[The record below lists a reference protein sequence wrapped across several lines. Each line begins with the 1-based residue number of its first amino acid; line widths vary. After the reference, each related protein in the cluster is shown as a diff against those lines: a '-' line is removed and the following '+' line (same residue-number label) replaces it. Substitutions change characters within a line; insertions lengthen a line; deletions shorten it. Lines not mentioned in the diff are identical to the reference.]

1 MIMINNNWIK
11 LILGVTVTV
20 ILDSCGA
27 VKPQVPAHA
36 ISKKNK
42 IEAIK
47 KVDNKKPLQNNKDS
61 EYVLKIKTPV
71 KTEGT
76 TYIQTVEAH
85 SKKVPEQDVNTY
97 SKAHSK
103 KVSIQDENTYAK
115 APYKNKVVQ
124 QGQKGN
130 DNSSSDQS
138 YSNYIRVKT
147 VYELATEANPSMFL
161 PHDEFETADEYK
173 KRVSG
178 QVKLMKEIVQMTSQK
193 MEIKNA
199 QRLQVAKEKELKS
212 KNILENIMAE
222 SSSPID
228 FTPTDIGRYNPENE
242 TFPIILHNTQ
252 YQISVPREEARTF
265 KANFKSVK
273 IKGLKQLKPK
283 YDVSVKVSKAHIRS
297 RPNGSI
303 VGIANRGDNFEHV
316 QDEDEWY
323 KINYKGQFGFTHM
336 NNAELKLVDI
346 ADSYE
351 FHDMV
356 AIHPTTGSMFAM
368 TSVDKLVKAPLNLA
382 SRKLFESGQPD
393 GPKE

>member
-1 MIMINNNWIK
+1 MKNKN
-11 LILGVTVTV
+11 LIEFTLAITMVV
-20 ILDSCGA
+20 IFESCGA

-36 ISKKNK
+36 VAKK
-42 IEAIK
+42 K
-47 KVDNKKPLQNNKDS
+47 KTGAVVKVANNKGSANNENPD
-61 EYVLKIKTPV
+61 YVLKIKTPV

-76 TYIQTVEAH
+76 TYIQTVEAATGKMNGKAY
-85 SKKVPEQDVNTY
+85 SGKSEPTLKKEIDREKQQLT
-97 SKAHSK
+97 
-103 KVSIQDENTYAK
+103 
-115 APYKNKVVQ
+115 VVQ
-124 QGQKGN
+124 KVT
-130 DNSSSDQS
+130 DQAQLTDVKSTHNQPDS
-138 YSNYIRVKT
+138 YSNFIRVKT
-147 VYELATEANPSMFL
+147 VYELAMDANPTMFL

-173 KRVSG
+173 KRVSD

-193 MEIKNA
+193 MEIKKA
-199 QRLQVAKEKELKS
+199 QRIQVAKEKELRTRT
-212 KNILENIMAE
+212 ILENIMAE
-222 SSSPID
+222 SSSPIE

-265 KANFKSVK
+265 KSNFKTVK

-283 YDVSVKVSKAHIRS
+283 FDVSVKVSKAHIRS

-303 VGIANRGDNFEHV
+303 VGIASKGDLFEHV
-316 QDEDEWY
+316 QDEDEWF

-346 ADSYE
+346 DDAYE
-351 FHDMV
+351 YHDMV

-382 SRKLFESGQPD
+382 SRKLHESGQPD

>member
-1 MIMINNNWIK
+1 MINNNLIK
-11 LILGVTVTV
+11 LILGVTMIV
-20 ILDSCGA
+20 ILESCGA

-36 ISKKNK
+36 VSKKK
-42 IEAIK
+42 IAANA
-47 KVDNKKPLQNNKDS
+47 KVDNKKSLEKNKDS
-61 EYVLKIKTPV
+61 EYVLNIKTPI

-76 TYIQTVEAH
+76 NYIQTVKAYT
-85 SKKVPEQDVNTY
+85 KKDMAQDNNTY
-97 SKAHSK
+97 SKVPSN
-103 KVSIQDENTYAK
+103 SQ
-115 APYKNKVVQ
+115 VV
-124 QGQKGN
+124 KDPIRN
-130 DNSSSDQS
+130 DNTSSDRS

-147 VYELATEANPSMFL
+147 VYELAMDANPSMFL

-178 QVKLMKEIVQMTSQK
+178 QVSLMKEIVQMTSQK
-193 MEIKNA
+193 MEIKKA
-199 QRLQVAKEKELKS
+199 QRLQVAKEKEQKS
-212 KNILENIMAE
+212 KNILENMMAE
-222 SSSPID
+222 SSSSIE

-265 KANFKSVK
+265 KTNFKSVK
-273 IKGLKQLKPK
+273 IKGLKQLKPQ

-303 VGIANRGDNFEHV
+303 VGIASRGDHFEHV

-336 NNAELKLVDI
+336 NNAELKLIDI

-351 FHDMV
+351 YHDMV

>member
-1 MIMINNNWIK
+1 MKNKN
-11 LILGVTVTV
+11 LIEFTLAITMVV
-20 ILDSCGA
+20 IFESCGA

-36 ISKKNK
+36 VAKK
-42 IEAIK
+42 K
-47 KVDNKKPLQNNKDS
+47 KTGAVVKVANNKGSANNENPD
-61 EYVLKIKTPV
+61 YVLKIKTPV

-76 TYIQTVEAH
+76 TYIQTVEAATGKMNGKAY
-85 SKKVPEQDVNTY
+85 SGKSESTINKEMDREKQQLTVTKKVKDQAQLADVKST
-97 SKAHSK
+97 S
-103 KVSIQDENTYAK
+103 
-115 APYKNKVVQ
+115 
-124 QGQKGN
+124 GQP
-130 DNSSSDQS
+130 DS
-138 YSNYIRVKT
+138 YSNFIRVKT
-147 VYELATEANPSMFL
+147 VYELAMDANPTMFL

-173 KRVSG
+173 KRVSD

-193 MEIKNA
+193 MEIKKA
-199 QRLQVAKEKELKS
+199 QRIQVAKEKELRTRT
-212 KNILENIMAE
+212 ILENIMAE
-222 SSSPID
+222 SSSPIE

-265 KANFKSVK
+265 KSNFKTVK

-283 YDVSVKVSKAHIRS
+283 FDVSVKVSKAHIRS

-303 VGIANRGDNFEHV
+303 VGIASKGDLFEHV
-316 QDEDEWY
+316 QDEDEWF

-346 ADSYE
+346 DDAYE
-351 FHDMV
+351 YHDMV

-382 SRKLFESGQPD
+382 SRKLHESGQPD

>member
-1 MIMINNNWIK
+1 MINNNLIK
-11 LILGVTVTV
+11 LILGVTMMV
-20 ILDSCGA
+20 ILESCGA

-36 ISKKNK
+36 VSKKK
-42 IEAIK
+42 IAANA
-47 KVDNKKPLQNNKDS
+47 KVDNKKSLEKNKDS
-61 EYVLKIKTPV
+61 EYVLNIKTPI

-76 TYIQTVEAH
+76 NYIQTVKAYT
-85 SKKVPEQDVNTY
+85 KKDMAQDNNTY
-97 SKAHSK
+97 SKVPSN
-103 KVSIQDENTYAK
+103 SQ
-115 APYKNKVVQ
+115 VV
-124 QGQKGN
+124 KDPIRN
-130 DNSSSDQS
+130 DNTSSDRS

-147 VYELATEANPSMFL
+147 VYELAMDANPSMFL

-178 QVKLMKEIVQMTSQK
+178 QVSLMKEIVQMTSQK
-193 MEIKNA
+193 MEIKKA
-199 QRLQVAKEKELKS
+199 QRLQVAKEKEQKS
-212 KNILENIMAE
+212 KNILENMMAE
-222 SSSPID
+222 SSSSIE

-265 KANFKSVK
+265 KTNFKSVK
-273 IKGLKQLKPK
+273 IKGLKQLKPQ

-303 VGIANRGDNFEHV
+303 VGIASRGDHFEHV

-336 NNAELKLVDI
+336 NNAELKLIDI

-351 FHDMV
+351 YHDMV

>member
-1 MIMINNNWIK
+1 MINNNLIK
-11 LILGVTVTV
+11 LILGVTMMV
-20 ILDSCGA
+20 IIESCGA

-36 ISKKNK
+36 VSKKK
-42 IEAIK
+42 IAANA
-47 KVDNKKPLQNNKDS
+47 KVDNKKSLEKNKDS
-61 EYVLKIKTPV
+61 EYVLNIKTPI

-76 TYIQTVEAH
+76 NYIQTVKAYT
-85 SKKVPEQDVNTY
+85 KKDMAQDNNTY
-97 SKAHSK
+97 SKVPSN
-103 KVSIQDENTYAK
+103 SQ
-115 APYKNKVVQ
+115 VV
-124 QGQKGN
+124 KDPIRN
-130 DNSSSDQS
+130 DNTSSDRS

-147 VYELATEANPSMFL
+147 VYELAMDANPSMFL

-178 QVKLMKEIVQMTSQK
+178 QVSLMKEIVQMTSQK
-193 MEIKNA
+193 MEIKKA
-199 QRLQVAKEKELKS
+199 QRLQVAKEKEQKS
-212 KNILENIMAE
+212 KNILENMMAE
-222 SSSPID
+222 SSSSIE

-265 KANFKSVK
+265 KTNFKSVK
-273 IKGLKQLKPK
+273 IKGLKQLKPQ

-303 VGIANRGDNFEHV
+303 VGIASRGEHFEHV

-336 NNAELKLVDI
+336 NNAELKLIDI

-351 FHDMV
+351 YHDMV